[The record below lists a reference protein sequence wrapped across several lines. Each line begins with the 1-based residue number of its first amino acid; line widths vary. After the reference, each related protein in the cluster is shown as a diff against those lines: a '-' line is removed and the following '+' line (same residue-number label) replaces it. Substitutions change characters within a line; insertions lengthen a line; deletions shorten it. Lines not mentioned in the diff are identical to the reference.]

1 MDNAALSP
9 WIRSGHLEEAA
20 LGSYRE
26 AFANDPAKMIVL
38 KHVLTSDVATQLE
51 TFMADGADYSTEYG
65 LYSRPDEPV
74 AAEAWDAA
82 ATDDRFFRYSKLTGI
97 RPEAALSDPTLT
109 YMRFRAFVTEP
120 PFKDLLEAITGVE
133 LGPGDNFGVHAFHA
147 GDFLLDHDDSSKNR
161 RIAFVMYL
169 SRGWRPEYGGALFME
184 DPRGVVRTFDAEY
197 NSMVV
202 FDTLA
207 GTTHHVGRI
216 EAAAGDRARRTFG
229 GWFPNPS

>member
-1 MDNAALSP
+1 MDTAALSP
-9 WIRSGHLEEAA
+9 WIQSRHLEEATFQ
-20 LGSYRE
+20 SYRE
-26 AFANDPAKMIVL
+26 AFASDPAKMIVL
-38 KHVLTSDVATQLE
+38 RDVLVPDVATQLE

-74 AAEAWDAA
+74 PAGDWESAT
-82 ATDDRFFRYSKLTGI
+82 TDDRFFRYSKLTGI

-120 PFKDLLEAITGVE
+120 PFKDFLEAVSGID

-161 RIAFVMYL
+161 RIAFVTYL
-169 SRGWRPEYGGALFME
+169 SRDWRPEYGGALFME
-184 DPRGVVRTFDAEY
+184 DPQGDVRTFDAEY

-216 EAAAGDRARRTFG
+216 DDAAGDRARRTFG